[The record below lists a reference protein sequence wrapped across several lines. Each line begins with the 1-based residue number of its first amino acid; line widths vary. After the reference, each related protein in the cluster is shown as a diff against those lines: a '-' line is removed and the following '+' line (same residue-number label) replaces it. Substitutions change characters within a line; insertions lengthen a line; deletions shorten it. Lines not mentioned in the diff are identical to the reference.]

1 MVDKKKEKEKKKPF
15 WVHGGGKKAPEDV
28 RLGPIYKN
36 IHPP

>member
-1 MVDKKKEKEKKKPF
+1 MVDKKKKQTLLSTR
-15 WVHGGGKKAPEDV
+15 GGEKAPEDV